1 MGGLY
6 ELELS
11 DGTRVWLNSVSQ
23 LRYPVQFAGN
33 ERKVYLSGEAY
44 FDVQRD
50 TTRPFIV
57 SSDGMDVR
65 VYGTEFNVTA
75 YEGEPLRTVLVN
87 GKVGMQ
93 ARSSEEIFLHPGEM
107 GKYHAEAQ
115 KIEVQ
120 AVNTRLYTAWKDGTF
135 AFNNETI
142 EQIMGRLSRWYDLNV
157 FYANEEVKSQVVD
170 GIIPQVNNVG
180 DILHLIEGTATVR
193 FELKG
198 NTVVVK

>member
-1 MGGLY
+1 M
-6 ELELS
+6 
-11 DGTRVWLNSVSQ
+11 
-23 LRYPVQFAGN
+23 
-33 ERKVYLSGEAY
+33 
-44 FDVQRD
+44 
-50 TTRPFIV
+50 RPFIV

-93 ARSSEEIFLHPGEM
+93 ARNSGEILLQPGEM
-107 GKYHAEAQ
+107 GKYNAEAQ

-157 FYANEEVKSQVVD
+157 FYANEEVKSQVFD
-170 GIIPQVNNVG
+170 GIIPQVNNVE
-180 DILHLIEGTATVR
+180 DILRLIEGTATVR